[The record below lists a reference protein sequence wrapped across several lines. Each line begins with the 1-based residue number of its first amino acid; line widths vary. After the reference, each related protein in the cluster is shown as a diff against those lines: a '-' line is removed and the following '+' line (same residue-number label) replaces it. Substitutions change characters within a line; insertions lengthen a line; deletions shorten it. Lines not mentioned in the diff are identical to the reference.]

1 MTLFFKN
8 FDKGEARK
16 SLAGD
21 GPVGNSPEEN
31 ECYFPDLNIKVGNE
45 LIKLDSYVNLNKG
58 DGPYISFCFHKS
70 PFDLTYFYKSYKSA
84 ADFINDLCS
93 LKSKYKVLTPAL
105 LEKMGFLTEMA

>member
-16 SLAGD
+16 
-21 GPVGNSPEEN
+21 
-31 ECYFPDLNIKVGNE
+31 
-45 LIKLDSYVNLNKG
+45 KLDSYVNLNKG

>member
-21 GPVGNSPEEN
+21 GPAGNSPEEN

-93 LKSKYKVLTPAL
+93 RVKPGGSRAGL
-105 LEKMGFLTEMA
+105 

>member
-1 MTLFFKN
+1 VRRVKVWPVMGRRVIAL
-8 FDKGEARK
+8 RK
-16 SLAGD
+16 TSAI
-21 GPVGNSPEEN
+21 
-31 ECYFPDLNIKVGNE
+31 FKVGNE